1 MQNNLTD
8 KRRKGH
14 SPVVRFVLCLS
25 LFVISACRA
34 PLGECDNAAL
44 SIVYT
49 QDSTANRVVPMYDGQ
64 ALLVESCGAAG
75 GNCHNASATGDL
87 RQGVPLGFDL
97 NLQPYIAG
105 ACDDPESA
113 LCLQEQHRLRSA
125 SRISYEYRRLS
136 FSEVE
141 QERMP
146 PTTPTSDVS
155 SFAFRAYIREQQSLD
170 QATALPS
177 LATDEGKE
185 IVRNWFAC
193 GAPVVGRVEIP
204 TSATTT
210 VGARCDNDEDTV
222 IYGDCVT
229 GASVQPVTA
238 SWADIHSNFILRNN
252 CASPSCHG
260 GEVEPNLMNASDAYS
275 NLVGQTSAG
284 NYACGTT
291 ETYVVPNN
299 PDASLFFDK
308 INSTTLNPPSCGDP
322 MAQSRTVD
330 YSQETLDAIRAWIDA
345 GAPDN

>member
-1 MQNNLTD
+1 M
-8 KRRKGH
+8 
-14 SPVVRFVLCLS
+14 RFAFCLS
-25 LFVISACRA
+25 LLVLAACRA
-34 PLGECDNAAL
+34 PLGECDSAAL

-75 GNCHNASATGDL
+75 GNCHNESATGAL

-97 NLQPYIAG
+97 NLQPYVAG
-105 ACDDPESA
+105 ACDDPSSA
-113 LCLQEQHRLRSA
+113 LCAQEQHRLRSA
-125 SRISYEYRRLS
+125 SRISFEYRRLS

-155 SFAFRAYIREQQSLD
+155 SFAYRSYIREQQRLD
-170 QATALPS
+170 ETTALPS

-204 TSATTT
+204 NSATTT
-210 VGARCDNDEDTV
+210 AGARCGNPNAGDNE

-238 SWADIHSNFILRNN
+238 SWSDIHANFILRNQ
-252 CASPSCHG
+252 CASPVCHG
-260 GEVEPNLMNASDAYS
+260 GATEPNLLDVDNAYA
-275 NLVGQTSAG
+275 NLVGEMSSG
-284 NYACGTT
+284 NYACGTS
-291 ETYVVPNN
+291 ETYVVPG
-299 PDASLFFDK
+299 DAAASLFFDK
-308 INSTTLNPPSCGDP
+308 INSTTLMPPRCGGP
-322 MAQSRTVD
+322 MADGRSVE
-330 YSQETLDAIRAWIDA
+330 YSQETLDAIRDWINA
-345 GAPDN
+345 GAMNN